1 MVRAG
6 ILLPRSTLFPAL
18 GLDILNGIKSCLKQY
33 GIQEDFIFKTDNIGF
48 GIEEAEIYTKAE
60 RMLLQ
65 EDADLVIVVADLNIK
80 ELLEPLFTSFNK
92 ILLIVNMGAGIP
104 DNWSSAP
111 TTIVHSLN
119 LSFQAR
125 LTGQLAAKENEN
137 KKGAFA
143 LSYYDAGYRQVY
155 AIMNSFQQNGGET
168 MYTHVTHIKKEELT
182 LEPLKAFLAENTG
195 VQSLLCLFTA
205 DMADWFCEAVSP
217 LKEQFDLHLYASP
230 MLLEAYQAR
239 LTTGNLSGPA
249 LKGYTSWTPELENPA
264 NAIYKEV
271 FSKAANKAANLFG
284 LLGWDTGLLLK
295 EIHQQINAGETNA
308 ATIVPA
314 LAHTIYDSP
323 RGWMKLDPST
333 FHTYAP
339 CQLISWSA
347 NGATKKLEE
356 CKELER
362 EWSAFTAEKFPTDTN
377 SGWRNTFLCI

>member
-1 MVRAG
+1 MIRAG
-6 ILLPRSTLFPAL
+6 ILLPRSSLFPAM
-18 GLDILNGIKSCLKQY
+18 GLDILNGIKSCLKQK
-33 GIQEDFIFKTDNIGF
+33 GIQDEFIFKTDNIGF

-104 DNWSSAP
+104 DSWSSAP

-155 AIMNSFQQNGGET
+155 AMMNSFQQNGGET
-168 MYTHVTHIKKEELT
+168 MLTHVTHIKKDELT
-182 LEPLKAFLAENTG
+182 LEPLHTFLSQNAG
-195 VQSLLCLFTA
+195 VQSVLCLFTA
-205 DMADWFCEAVSP
+205 DMADWFCEAIVP
-217 LKEQFDLHLYASP
+217 VQEQYQLHIYAAP
-230 MLLEAYQAR
+230 MLLDAFQSRVAA
-239 LTTGNLSGPA
+239 GNVTSPA
-249 LKGYTSWTPELENPA
+249 IKGYTSWTPELENPA
-264 NAIYKEV
+264 NTVYKEL

-295 EIHQQINAGETNA
+295 EIHRQINAGETNA

-314 LAHTIYDSP
+314 LSHTIYDSP
-323 RGWMKLDPST
+323 RGSMKLDPSS

-339 CQLISWSA
+339 CYLISWSA
-347 NGATKKLEE
+347 NGATKKVEE
-356 CKELER
+356 CKEPEQ
-362 EWSAFTAEKFPTDTN
+362 EWFAFTAEKFPTDTN